1 MEKKLWK
8 ALENQKSANMMPEM
22 DGMATTQAIRALN
35 RADATSIP
43 TIAMTANAFT
53 EDKIK
58 AKEAGMDEHISKPL
72 NQEQLVEVVARLIKE
87 KEHK

>member
-35 RADATSIP
+35 RADATRIP
-43 TIAMTANAFT
+43 IIAMTANAFT